1 MMLTESIAIKENPI
15 AVTGRLSIAIE
26 AQRLFR
32 KRKHGMDIVALE
44 LLERLP
50 FTVDDNDYHVMV
62 KNDIDPCLKTIAHRV
77 THVIKSAPYLIWEQ
91 FFLPV
96 ACRKA
101 GVDILH
107 CTANTAPLILN
118 IPFILTLHDII
129 FLEKSNLTAGA
140 SWYQRLGN
148 MYRSIVVKKVVKK
161 AIHIIT
167 VSEFQKKLICE
178 KLHIAEEKVTVIY
191 NGADKRFFEHYTNER
206 IETTLKKL
214 QLTAGYIF
222 FIANTD
228 ARKNTNGVLHA
239 YAKLLDVNPAS
250 PRLVL
255 KGLDEAQLWRLLKKE
270 GLDLL
275 RTKIDLIGYVAAV
288 DLPAIYKGA
297 SMLWFPSFTEGFGL
311 PIAEAMAC
319 GTPVITS
326 RVSCMPE
333 IAGDAALFIDPE
345 NPTSLAFTAHYI
357 LCHESVAEKLSAAGK
372 KRAELF
378 NWDVATRK
386 TVEVYNGVK
395 KMINK

>member
-1 MMLTESIAIKENPI
+1 MLTESIAVKEKPSAGI
-15 AVTGRLSIAIE
+15 TRLTVAVE

-50 FTVDDNDYHVMV
+50 FTSNGIDYHVMV
-62 KNDIDPCLKTIAHRV
+62 KNDSDPCLKTITHRV
-77 THVIKSAPYLIWEQ
+77 THVIKSAPYFIWEQ
-91 FFLPV
+91 FLLPI
-96 ACRKA
+96 ACRKT

-107 CTANTAPLILN
+107 CTANTAPIKLH
-118 IPFILTLHDII
+118 IPLILTLHDII
-129 FLEKSNLTAGA
+129 FLEQSNFTAGA

-148 MYRSIVVKKVVKK
+148 MYRSFVVKKVAKK

-167 VSEFQKKLICE
+167 VSEFQKKLISE
-178 KLHIAEEKVTVIY
+178 KLQISEEKITVIY

-206 IETTLKKL
+206 IGATLRKL

-222 FIANTD
+222 FMANTD
-228 ARKNTNGVLHA
+228 ARKNTKGVLRA
-239 YAKLLDVNPAS
+239 YGQLLDINSSA

-255 KGLDEAQLWRLLKKE
+255 KGIDEAQLCRLLKKE

-275 RTKIDLIGYVAAV
+275 RSKIDLIGYVASA

-311 PIAEAMAC
+311 PIVEAMAC

-326 RVSCMPE
+326 GVSCMPE
-333 IAGDAALFIDPE
+333 IAGDAALYIDPE
-345 NPTSLAFTAHYI
+345 NPSSLAFASHY
-357 LCHESVAEKLSAAGK
+357 LLSHKGVAEKLSADGK
-372 KRAELF
+372 KRAEIF
-378 NWDVATRK
+378 NWDVAARK
-386 TVEVYNGVK
+386 TVGVYNEVK
-395 KMINK
+395 KNINK